1 MQVLFVDHSR
11 TFRTIWQRMMT
22 GAGYAPEVACNA
34 SEALMRARA
43 RDYDLICIAYAL
55 PDHDGITLT
64 RGLRALPRYRD
75 VPVLLMTS
83 QQSESL
89 HREAFSAGVTDV
101 CIRTGMQ
108 ALFDR
113 VLKLA
118 EKQSAMLR
126 GRVLYVEDSRTVSQ
140 LMIELLESMGLSVD
154 HFTRADRA
162 LEAFDPHEH
171 DLVISDLLVEG
182 ELSGVA
188 LVREL
193 RQRQPDPVR
202 LPLLAMSGLDDAARR
217 VELFRLGINDFIS
230 KPVVREEAAA
240 RIRNL
245 VIQKQLFEQVQRQ
258 REQLYQMAMT
268 DPLTGLFNRHSLD
281 TLGGKITAAANRHD
295 LSLSVI
301 VIDLDH
307 FKTINDQHGHLA
319 GDQVLA
325 AVADLLRKS
334 CREEDFAVR
343 LGGEEL
349 MLILPRCSLGNAE
362 RRAEE
367 LRQAIETLKPA
378 SVTVT
383 GSFGVS
389 SRPKGGM
396 IDLETL
402 INDADQAVY
411 AAKAAGR
418 NTVVSS
424 VWQPQLP
431 KQQIG

>member
-1 MQVLFVDHSR
+1 MAS
-11 TFRTIWQRMMT
+11 
-22 GAGYAPEVACNA
+22 AGYVPVVARNA
-34 SEALMRARA
+34 TEALQRLQAGSH
-43 RDYDLICIAYAL
+43 DLVCIAYAL
-55 PDHDGITLT
+55 PDTDGISLT
-64 RGLRALPRYRD
+64 RQLRRLPGYAD

-83 QQSESL
+83 QQRESL
-89 HREAFSAGVTDV
+89 HREAFSAGVTDI

-108 ALFDR
+108 ALFER

-118 EKQSAMLR
+118 EKQAAMLR
-126 GRVLYVEDSRTVSQ
+126 GRVLYVEDSRTVSR
-140 LMIELLESMGLSVD
+140 LMIELLESMGLSVE
-154 HFTRADRA
+154 HFTRADWA
-162 LEAFDPHEH
+162 LEAFDASIH

-258 REQLYQMAMT
+258 REQLYRMAMT

-281 TLGGKITAAANRHD
+281 KLGSKITAAANRHD
-295 LSLSVI
+295 LSLSLI

-307 FKTINDQHGHLA
+307 FKAINDQHGHLA
-319 GDQVLA
+319 GDRVLVS
-325 AVADLLRKS
+325 VAELLRQS

-367 LRQAIETLKPA
+367 LRQAIAELKPA
-378 SVTVT
+378 GVTVT

-389 SRPKGGM
+389 SRPRGGT

-418 NTVVSS
+418 NAVVSS
-424 VWQPQLP
+424 VWQAQLP
-431 KQQIG
+431 RQQRG

>member
-1 MQVLFVDHSR
+1 
-11 TFRTIWQRMMT
+11 MT
-22 GAGYAPEVACNA
+22 GAGHVPAVACNA
-34 SEALMRARA
+34 AEAMQRLRSENFGLV
-43 RDYDLICIAYAL
+43 CIAYAL
-55 PDHDGITLT
+55 PDTDGISLT
-64 RGLRALPRYRD
+64 RELRTLPGYRD

-83 QQSESL
+83 QQPESL
-89 HREAFSAGVTDV
+89 HHEAFGAGVTDI

-108 ALFDR
+108 ELFKR
-113 VLKLA
+113 VLNLA
-118 EKQSAMLR
+118 ERHSATLH
-126 GRVLYVEDSRTVSQ
+126 GRVLYVEDSRTVTRVMVQ
-140 LMIELLESMGLSVD
+140 LLESLGLSVD
-154 HFTRADRA
+154 HFARADRA
-162 LEAFDPHEH
+162 LEAFDERYH

-182 ELSGVA
+182 ELSGVG

-202 LPLLAMSGLDDAARR
+202 LPLLAISGLDDAARR

-245 VIQKQLFEQVQRQ
+245 VTQKQLFEQVQQQ

-281 TLGGKITAAANRHD
+281 KVGSKISAAANRHD

-307 FKTINDQHGHLA
+307 FKAINDQHGHLA
-319 GDQVLA
+319 GDRVLVS
-325 AVADLLRKS
+325 VADLLRKS

-367 LRQAIETLKPA
+367 LRQAIASLEPA
-378 SVTVT
+378 GISVT

-389 SRPKGGM
+389 YRPKGSM
-396 IDLETL
+396 IDLESL

-411 AAKAAGR
+411 AAKASGR

-424 VWQPQLP
+424 VWQAQIP
-431 KQQIG
+431 KQQQG